1 MGVANL
7 PKVVKP
13 GAGGE
18 ATTECSHRAPRG
30 GWGGRARTDASRNL
44 GGPAAWVEP
53 NLKGEDISLMGE
65 VGSRRGQYELGSGVM
80 PVEQRGPT
88 VHALMQEEGSAA

>member
-1 MGVANL
+1 M
-7 PKVVKP
+7 VKP
-13 GAGGE
+13 ATDGE
-18 ATTECSHRAPRG
+18 ATTVSIHRARRG
-30 GWGGRARTDASRNL
+30 GWGERARTDAPRNL
-44 GGPAAWVEP
+44 GGPATWVEP

-88 VHALMQEEGSAA
+88 VHTLMQEEGSAA